1 MELWE
6 THRAWADEGYEPT
19 EVLESTCYRTTMSDP
34 SASPVESAF
43 DLYNERTIIDGLF
56 LGAIAYGVH
65 LTLFIWCM
73 GILIQKKR
81 STRDY
86 GLMVY
91 AILLF
96 IMGNIGNGTNIKVGE
111 DTFVNF
117 RNFPG
122 GPNAYFATGG
132 GPVGLTCNVIYIIN
146 TWFQDVFLLYRF
158 WMFFARF
165 GWWWTIL
172 PNLMFLASFTL
183 SLLLIIMLCVPGTTL
198 WSTISINLG
207 HSLLVNFHR
216 SDCRRYGLTGSGAE
230 YISLTAIL
238 VESAALYSINGII
251 LVVSYGI
258 NSPIQNLALPVL
270 GQTQSIAPLLIIL
283 RVFQG
288 RAWSSTTLA
297 MLETETDADLSGI
310 HKMDQDE
317 LPHTDSSL
325 QEKESF

>member
-1 MELWE
+1 
-6 THRAWADEGYEPT
+6 
-19 EVLESTCYRTTMSDP
+19 MSNP
-34 SASPVESAF
+34 NAPAGESAF
-43 DLYNERTIIDGLF
+43 ELYNERTIIDGLF

-73 GILIQKKR
+73 HILIHKKK
-81 STRDY
+81 SMRDY
-86 GLMVY
+86 GLMLY
-91 AILLF
+91 ITLLF

-122 GPNAYFATGG
+122 GPNQYFAMGG
-132 GPVGLTCNVIYIIN
+132 GLVGLTCNVVYIIN

-165 GWWWTIL
+165 GWWWTVL

-183 SLLLIIMLCVPGTTL
+183 SLLLIIMLCMPGITL

-207 HSLLVNFHR
+207 IPYWSISIALTVVITACIVVRLLYM
-216 SDCRRYGLTGSGAE
+216 RRQLRDSRVGSGSE
-230 YISLTAIL
+230 YISVTAMII
-238 VESAALYSINGII
+238 ESAALYSINGII

-283 RVFQG
+283 RVLQG

-297 MLETETDADLSGI
+297 ALESDTDADLSDI
-310 HKMDQDE
+310 NKIDRDE
-317 LPHTDSSL
+317 LPRTNPSL
-325 QEKESF
+325 QDKESF